1 MFRSEAAEQMDYY
14 IRLIQECA
22 ELEDEIQRMKNILH
36 IRTVKKASE
45 ESEVERAKKQMYTVD
60 REGFIVIKKDI
71 F

>member
-1 MFRSEAAEQMDYY
+1 MAYY

-36 IRTVKKASE
+36 VRTIKKTSE
-45 ESEVERAKKQMYTVD
+45 ESEAEKAKEQMYTVD